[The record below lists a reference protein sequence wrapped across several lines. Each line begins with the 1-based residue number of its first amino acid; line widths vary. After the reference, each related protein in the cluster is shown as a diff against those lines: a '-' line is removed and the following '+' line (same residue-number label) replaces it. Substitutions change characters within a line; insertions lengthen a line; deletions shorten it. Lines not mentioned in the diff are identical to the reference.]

1 MAEIVYGASP
11 HIRVWTPFP
20 LLSTVLIVLIKV
32 MFHQKKK
39 KGEKAP
45 PSGFQ
50 VGNDVQDYEIAKKT
64 SNQLSLLILVLF
76 QSLVYVSYQI
86 VLLFTGI
93 GRSYSRGD
101 SAD

>member
-20 LLSTVLIVLIKV
+20 LSFIIHCVNIVLIKV
-32 MFHQKKK
+32 MFHKK

-45 PSGFQ
+45 PNGFQ

-64 SNQLSLLILVLF
+64 SNQLSLLTLVLF

-93 GRSYSRGD
+93 GRSY
-101 SAD
+101 

>member
-11 HIRVWTPFP
+11 QIGVWTPFP
-20 LLSTVLIVLIKV
+20 LSFIIQCVNIVLIKV
-32 MFHQKKK
+32 MFHKKK
-39 KGEKAP
+39 NGERAP

-64 SNQLSLLILVLF
+64 SNQLALLILVLF

-93 GRSYSRGD
+93 GRSY
-101 SAD
+101 